1 MNNKLLKTG
10 VIGTLI
16 TAICCFTPVLVWLL
30 GAIGL
35 TALVGYLDIVL
46 LPLLGLFFIILLV
59 GLFFKFKN
67 K

>member
-1 MNNKLLKTG
+1 MNHKLLKTG

-16 TAICCFTPVLVWLL
+16 TAICCFTPVLVWVL

-59 GLFFKFKN
+59 GLFFKFK